1 MSKDLTTGESFS
13 ALYKTIKRLRSPEG
27 CPWDREQ
34 TPTTLRSNL
43 IEESY
48 ECIEAIDEGDAAHI
62 GEELGDIFLVAVM
75 LSYMHEQSGLFTVSN
90 VLENVNEK
98 LIRRHPHVFSDVI
111 VKDSE
116 EVLKNWQKIKV
127 EKEGRKPKDSILDE
141 VSHALPPL
149 ERAYK
154 LQKKAAKIGFDW
166 PNIGGIWAKIEE
178 ESSEVKEAAAALNS
192 IQKRSDKKAHGF
204 LEKSVAHNNLDTA
217 HAALEG
223 ECGDLLFAVVN
234 LCRFLEVDPQI
245 ALRRTNTKFE
255 NRFKYVEKNIKKTAK
270 PGPYP
275 LNKLDKLWNEAKK
288 QNL

>member
-1 MSKDLTTGESFS
+1 MANDISTGASFT
-13 ALYKTIKRLRSPEG
+13 ALYETIKRLRSPGG

-34 TPTTLRSNL
+34 TPATLRSNL

-48 ECIEAIDEGDAAHI
+48 ECIEAIDEGDASHI

-111 VKDSE
+111 VKDSD
-116 EVLKNWQKIKV
+116 EVLKNWQKIKE
-127 EKEGRKPKDSILDE
+127 EKEGRKPKDSILDA
-141 VSHALPPL
+141 VSRALPPL

-166 PNIGGIWAKIEE
+166 PNIDGIWAKVEE
-178 ESSEVKEAAAALNS
+178 ESSEVKEAAAELTGLQNQA
-192 IQKRSDKKAHGF
+192 DKMTHGF

-217 HAALEG
+217 RSALED

-234 LCRFLEVDPQI
+234 LCRFLDVDPQI
-245 ALRRTNTKFE
+245 ALRRTNAKFE
-255 NRFKYVEKNIKKTAK
+255 NRFKYVEKNIKKTMQDA
-270 PGPYP
+270 PYP
-275 LNKLDKLWNEAKK
+275 LDELDKLWNEAKE
-288 QNL
+288 QHL